1 MVSSLGV
8 KIMNDRRSE
17 CDTNNNWSDNVNWA
31 TDEDWVRAAA
41 NLEAEMGVDIL
52 IGADLGNN
60 LDISGKIVPSQ
71 IDVERLNELL
81 QDGLTEL
88 LSPEELMTLVT
99 ETNAYISDALAE
111 ILRKR
116 VNGVTFNRSKI

>member
-1 MVSSLGV
+1 
-8 KIMNDRRSE
+8 MNDRQSE
-17 CDTNNNWSDNVNWA
+17 CDTNDNWRDRVNWA
-31 TDEDWVRAAA
+31 TDEDWVRAVA
-41 NLEAEMGVDIL
+41 NLEAETGVDIL

-60 LDISGKIVPSQ
+60 LDVSGQIVRSQ
-71 IDVERLNELL
+71 IDVDRLKVVL

-111 ILRKR
+111 ILRNR
-116 VNGVTFNRSKI
+116 VNRVTLDRSKI

>member
-1 MVSSLGV
+1 
-8 KIMNDRRSE
+8 MNDRQSE

-31 TDEDWVRAAA
+31 TDENWVRAAA
-41 NLEAEMGVDIL
+41 HLEAETGIDIL

-60 LDISGKIVPSQ
+60 LDVSGKIVPIQ
-71 IDVERLNELL
+71 IDVERLNGVL

-116 VNGVTFNRSKI
+116 VNRVTFDRSKI